1 MHQFRR
7 VGAALGAPLLG
18 ASLLGASLAIA
29 AGSWTIAAKQAGAI
43 QLADGTVYF
52 AEAPRLLAVSS
63 TQKVTQAWGST
74 YYFTFTVPEN
84 AGEPLQRLAI
94 TQHEGAETLA
104 YDLEE
109 TRSFQGTQFGK
120 GTDIPIGR
128 VTADEKKRTVSVTF
142 DPPVSPGTTV
152 TVGLRPYQNP
162 QYSGVYLFG
171 VTAYPL
177 GEKAHGQFLGFGR
190 LHFYNSGDSGS

>member
-7 VGAALGAPLLG
+7 VGAALGASWLG
-18 ASLLGASLAIA
+18 VSWLGASLAIA
-29 AGSWTIAAKQAGAI
+29 AGSWTIATKQAGAI

-52 AEAPRLLAVSS
+52 AEAPRLLSVSS

-94 TQHEGAETLA
+94 TQHEGAETLE

-109 TRSFQGTQFGK
+109 TRSFQGTQFAK
-120 GTDIPIGR
+120 GANISLGR
-128 VTADEKKRTVSVTF
+128 VTADENKRTVSILF
-142 DPPVSPGTTV
+142 DPPVPPGKTV

-162 QYSGVYLFG
+162 QYTGIYLFG
-171 VTAYPL
+171 VTAYPP
-177 GEKAHGQFLGFGR
+177 GEKAHGQFLGYGR
-190 LHFYNSGDSGS
+190 LHFYNSGDSGR